1 MKEVDAAYKKLAE
14 ICHELRGF
22 ADIATVSADVRA
34 AAQMLSDVPPLRVVA
49 CGEFGRGK
57 STLLGS
63 IAGRRLFPQAPND
76 TTSVATTLAW
86 GEADVAIVSYTD
98 PDGSPGQ
105 KTIRL
110 DQVPQY
116 VTQLGKPDVSG
127 TVLEVKMQAPLET
140 LAWGLVLVDTP
151 GVNSRFPTHNLST
164 EQQLKTAGVIMLV
177 ASTDGPLNTREI
189 DAFEK
194 AAETGAPLIAVL
206 TKTDDHDPAVLL
218 RDTAEKLSRRL
229 HRPLEVLG
237 VSAEDALAGQEDH
250 DEYLVGQSQVP
261 KLYQQITA
269 FGAAHRSRYALYG
282 MDTARS
288 SHDREP
294 SPVALLST
302 ALATLRSSRE
312 HERAEIRAAGDSE
325 QALVRAN
332 EAAQRRLA
340 DLQDAAGQLSQ
351 EVRSQA
357 AGMVA
362 DIQQEVVRQCHD
374 LAEKYAALAADLTT
388 IRLAEYQDSL
398 LRRLGEIANSANTKL
413 NRFLIGAVSEVRRAT
428 GLELSDPPTG
438 SGPGVQTDV
447 AGAFPGRRAGFNL
460 DAIRQGIRDS
470 KQTTA
475 LGAAIGSTFGGLVG
489 AVPGAAVG
497 GAVGAL
503 IGQVAGTVAGIQEA
517 MHKAER
523 RDLAVAARWQIEAAA
538 EGISKWLDTTA
549 PDRIE
554 TLLKATDDLI
564 TQRRA
569 QLQLAQKQAALNAAN
584 AALRPI
590 RLGELTAQLGTLDRL
605 DASLGRATESL
616 QAQQA
621 GCAR

>member
-1 MKEVDAAYKKLAE
+1 MHEVDAAYAE
-14 ICHELRGF
+14 LSAICHELLGF

-34 AAQMLSDVPPLRVVA
+34 AAQMLSNVPPLRVVA

-76 TTSVATTLAW
+76 TTSVATTLVW
-86 GEADVAIVSYTD
+86 GEADDAVVCYTG
-98 PDGSPGQ
+98 PNGSPGQ
-105 KTIRL
+105 KAIRL
-110 DQVPQY
+110 DQVSKY
-116 VTQLGKPDVSG
+116 VTQLGKPDVPG
-127 TVLEVKMQAPLET
+127 TVLEVKMRAPLET
-140 LAWGLVLVDTP
+140 LAWGLELVDTP
-151 GVNSRFPTHNLST
+151 GVNSRFPTHNLNT
-164 EQQLKTAGVIMLV
+164 EQQLKTAGIILLV

-206 TKTDDHDPAVLL
+206 TKTDDHDPAVLI
-218 RDTAEKLSRRL
+218 RDTAEKLSHRL
-229 HRPLEVLG
+229 HRPVEVLG
-237 VSAEDALAGQEDH
+237 VSAEDALTGQEDN

-288 SHDREP
+288 PHDREP

-302 ALATLRSSRE
+302 ALATLRGSRE
-312 HERAEIRAAGDSE
+312 HERAEIRAAQDSE

-332 EAAQRRLA
+332 EVAQRRLA
-340 DLQDAAGQLSQ
+340 DLQDAAGQLTQ
-351 EVRSQA
+351 EVQSQT

-362 DIQQEVVRQCHD
+362 DIQQDVVRRCHD
-374 LAEKYAALAADLTT
+374 LAEKYAARAADLTT
-388 IRLAEYQDSL
+388 IKSAEYQDSL

-413 NRFLIGAVSEVRRAT
+413 NGFLISAVSEVRRAT
-428 GLELSDPPTG
+428 GLELSDLPA
-438 SGPGVQTDV
+438 GPGPTVQTDA
-447 AGAFPGRRAGFNL
+447 AGALPGHRARFNF
-460 DAIRQGIRDS
+460 DAIRQGVRDS

-475 LGAAIGSTFGGLVG
+475 LGTAIGSTFGGLVG
-489 AVPGAAVG
+489 AVPGAVVG

-503 IGQVAGTVAGIQEA
+503 IGQVAGAVGGIQEA
-517 MHKAER
+517 MQKAER
-523 RDLAVAARWQIEAAA
+523 RDLAVTARWQTEEAA
-538 EGISKWLDTTA
+538 EGISKWLDATA

-569 QLQLAQKQAALNAAN
+569 QLHLAQRQAALNAAN

-590 RLGELTAQLGTLDRL
+590 RLKELTAQLGTLDRL
-605 DASLGRATESL
+605 DASLARASGSLLAQHAGRS
-616 QAQQA
+616 
-621 GCAR
+621 R